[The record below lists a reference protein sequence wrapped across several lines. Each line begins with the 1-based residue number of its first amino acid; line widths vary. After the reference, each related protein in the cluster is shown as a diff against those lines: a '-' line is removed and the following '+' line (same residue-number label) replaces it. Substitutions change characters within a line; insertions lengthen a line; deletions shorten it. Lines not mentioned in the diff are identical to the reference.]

1 MARFLAICLGGA
13 VGTGARYLL
22 SEWAA
27 TSLGTAFPW
36 GTFLVNAIGSFLLA
50 VVVYAGVEVSAISPT
65 MRFALGTGVMGGFT
79 TYSTF
84 SLETMR
90 YLEGG
95 SPGLAALYVAATVL
109 VCLGACMAGWMAA
122 RAIFGVPA

>member
-1 MARFLAICLGGA
+1 MTRFLLICLGGA

-27 TSLGTAFPW
+27 VSLGTSFPW

-50 VVVYAGVEVSAISPT
+50 VILYAGVEASALSPT
-65 MRFALGTGVMGGFT
+65 MRMALGTGVMGGFT

-84 SLETMR
+84 SFETMR
-90 YLEGG
+90 YLENG
-95 SPGLAALYVAATVL
+95 SPGMAMLYVGATLV
-109 VCLGACMAGWMAA
+109 VCLGACMAGWAA
-122 RAIFGVPA
+122 SRAFLGAA

>member
-1 MARFLAICLGGA
+1 MTRFLAICLGGA

-27 TSLGTAFPW
+27 SSFGTAFPW

-50 VVVYAGVEVSAISPT
+50 VIVYAGVEASVISPT
-65 MRFALGTGVMGGFT
+65 MRMALGAGVMGGFT
-79 TYSTF
+79 TYSAF
-84 SLETMR
+84 SLETML

-95 SPGLAALYVAATVL
+95 SPGMAMLYVGATV
-109 VCLGACMAGWMAA
+109 VVGLGACMAGWAA
-122 RAIFGVPA
+122 SRMLFGAG